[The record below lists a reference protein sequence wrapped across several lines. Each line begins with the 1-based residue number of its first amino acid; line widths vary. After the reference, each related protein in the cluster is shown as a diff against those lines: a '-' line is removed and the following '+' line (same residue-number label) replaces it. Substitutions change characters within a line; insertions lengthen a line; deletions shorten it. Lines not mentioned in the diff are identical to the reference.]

1 MKRSLLPVLIF
12 SLVLG
17 PGAQA
22 HDSLVGQFPAEGQ
35 VVEAGVVELKLDF
48 SSELMI
54 IEGSNPAEIVIS
66 GPLPDGEMVNNG
78 CAVAEGNIASTKVE
92 LVDPGT
98 YQVAWRVVSGD
109 GHPISGSYEFE
120 VENTT
125 GYQAVGIAEVPCASQ
140 ITSENLAE
148 QNQDS
153 INYLLLWIS
162 LPLIGIGLLLFL
174 WPRKRSGK

>member
-1 MKRSLLPVLIF
+1 VKRSLLPLLLF

-22 HDSLVGQFPAEGQ
+22 HDSLVGQFPAVGE
-35 VVEAGVVELKLDF
+35 VVEAGVIELRLDF
-48 SSELMI
+48 SSELMV

-66 GPLPDGEMVNNG
+66 GPLPSTEMVNNG
-78 CAVAEGNIASTKVE
+78 CAVAEGNIASTRVE
-92 LVDPGT
+92 LVAPGT
-98 YQVAWRVVSGD
+98 YQVAWRVVSED

-125 GYQAVGIAEVPCASQ
+125 GYQALGIEEVLCASSN
-140 ITSENLAE
+140 TSENLAE

-162 LPLIGIGLLLFL
+162 LPLIGVGLLLFL
-174 WPRKRSGK
+174 WPRKRPRK